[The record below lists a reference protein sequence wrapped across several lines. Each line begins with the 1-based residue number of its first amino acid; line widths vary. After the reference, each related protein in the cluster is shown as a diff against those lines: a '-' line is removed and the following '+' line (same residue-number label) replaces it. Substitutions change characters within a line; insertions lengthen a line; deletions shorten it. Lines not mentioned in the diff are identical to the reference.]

1 MKRFLL
7 LALLLVGF
15 ADLCSAQTVS
25 LNEIRFGN
33 WTDDDWYDNAYFQ
46 QVRTLLNDPETLKA
60 EYPDLKPH
68 LQLLRSPFV
77 VVDAQEAVFGGLFVD
92 FVFPKSPNHHFR
104 AWVYGVVENNK
115 VTDYEVRYLALE
127 DDECPLTGEAIASA
141 MKREPRLKL
150 W

>member
-33 WTDDDWYDNAYFQ
+33 WTDDDWYNNAYFQ
-46 QVRTLLNDPETLKA
+46 QVRTFLNDTETLKA
-60 EYPDLKPH
+60 EYPDLQPH

-77 VVDAQEAVFGGLFVD
+77 VVDAQEAVYGGAVCRFCLSEEPQPLLPSLGLWD
-92 FVFPKSPNHHFR
+92 SRKQQGDR
-104 AWVYGVVENNK
+104 LRG
-115 VTDYEVRYLALE
+115 ALP
-127 DDECPLTGEAIASA
+127 CT
-141 MKREPRLKL
+141 
-150 W
+150 